1 MANTE
6 TVSTSRTML
15 KTWDEVWEHAREHEM
30 THYNYSRGLIR
41 YHAVHDEPL
50 EIGTPSQIKP
60 GDTIR
65 IRFYQEIDSEWVDDD
80 NLDVNFALPDESAI
94 DLYDETNQ
102 LSPRQQTDHY
112 LVQMHKI
119 ASVRWARQMD
129 SAEKLTQAYIRSLE
143 SQITTLQKQNAELQ
157 KEIRQLWATR
167 GIQNIYDF
175 LIHPNAAEAL
185 SKISIILGQSSGVA
199 VDAAERLMKLK
210 AVIDGKTSDPEPANT
225 ERR

>member
-1 MANTE
+1 MSKTE
-6 TVSTSRTML
+6 TVSTSRTTL
-15 KTWDEVWEHAREHEM
+15 RTWDEVWEYAREHEM

-41 YHAVHDEPL
+41 YHAVHEEPI
-50 EIGTPSQIKP
+50 EIGTPSQIKL
-60 GDTIR
+60 GDTAR

-80 NLDVNFALPDESAI
+80 SLDINLALPDETAI
-94 DLYDETNQ
+94 DLFDETNQ

-185 SKISIILGQSSGVA
+185 TKVSTILGQSSGVA
-199 VDAAERLMKLK
+199 VDAAERLMRLKL
-210 AVIDGKTSDPEPANT
+210 AIDGQAAEAEPTAQGK
-225 ERR
+225 R

>member
-1 MANTE
+1 MSKTE
-6 TVSTSRTML
+6 TVSTVRITAKS
-15 KTWDEVWEHAREHEM
+15 WDEVWEHAREHEM

-41 YHAVHDEPL
+41 YHAVHDDPI

-60 GDTIR
+60 GDTVR

-80 NLDVNFALPDESAI
+80 SFDINLSLPDETAI
-94 DLYDETNQ
+94 DLFDDGNQ

-129 SAEKLTQAYIRSLE
+129 SAEKMTHAYIRSLE
-143 SQITTLQKQNAELQ
+143 SQITSLQKQNAELQ

-167 GIQNIYDF
+167 GVQNIYDF
-175 LIHPNAAEAL
+175 LIHPNGAEAL
-185 SKISIILGQSSGVA
+185 AKVGVILGQSSGA
-199 VDAAERLMKLK
+199 FAEFAERIMRVK
-210 AVIDGKTSDPEPANT
+210 AEIDGKAADVPTGAQGKA
-225 ERR
+225 